1 MKKMNFAIIGL
12 GYWGKNYYRIL
23 NSNDNTN
30 LSAVVDS
37 NQNINLDE
45 GTKHFPDLE
54 DLLTSKINID
64 AAIIATP
71 TNTHYEITKKLLNN
85 GIHVLVEKP
94 LSTKADEA
102 SELINLADEKNLVLL
117 VDHTFLYNDAINF
130 AIKSIQDG
138 EIGSLLHINFE
149 RTNLGPIRSDVSCL
163 WDLTTHDVSILNAIT
178 PNEPTQIRASSFNTS
193 QTESFDMVNVSLNY
207 ENNLFVTMFS
217 SWLHPEKTRKIKIV
231 GDKKMIVFD
240 DLNFNEPIKIYDK
253 KFDQIY
259 DKEISQNNNNSFF
272 SFSIGDVVSPFIQN
286 SEPLQQVVKHFMSS
300 IKNDKTLISN
310 NNNEIALRTV
320 SLLENI
326 EKEITS

>member
-1 MKKMNFAIIGL
+1 MNFAIIGL

-23 NSNDNTN
+23 NSNDKIN

-45 GTKHFPDLE
+45 GIQHFPDLE
-54 DLLTSKINID
+54 HLLNSEISIG
-64 AAIIATP
+64 AAIVATP

-85 GIHVLVEKP
+85 GIHVLGENP

-117 VDHTFLYNDAINF
+117 VDHTFLYNEAINF

-193 QTESFDMVNVSLNY
+193 QTEAFDMVNVSLNY

-300 IKNDKTLISN
+300 IENDETFISN

-320 SLLENI
+320 TLLENI
-326 EKEITS
+326 EKENSS

>member
-1 MKKMNFAIIGL
+1 MNFAIIGL

-23 NSNDNTN
+23 NSNDKIN
-30 LSAVVDS
+30 LSAIVDS

-45 GTKHFPDLE
+45 GMKHFPNLE
-54 DLLTSKINID
+54 DLLNSEINID

-94 LSTKADEA
+94 LSTKTDEA

-117 VDHTFLYNDAINF
+117 VDHTFLYNEAINF

-163 WDLTTHDVSILNAIT
+163 WDLTTHDVSILNAII

-193 QTESFDMVNVSLNY
+193 QTEAFDMVNVSLNY

-300 IKNDKTLISN
+300 IENDETFISN

-326 EKEITS
+326 EKEISS

>member
-1 MKKMNFAIIGL
+1 MNFAIIGL

-23 NSNDNTN
+23 NSNDNIN

-45 GTKHFPDLE
+45 GIKNFPDLE
-54 DLLTSKINID
+54 DLLNSEINID

-117 VDHTFLYNDAINF
+117 VDHTFLYNEAIKF

-193 QTESFDMVNVSLNY
+193 QTEAFDMVNVSLNY
-207 ENNLFVTMFS
+207 ESNLFVTMFS

-259 DKEISQNNNNSFF
+259 DKEIIQNNNNSFF
-272 SFSIGDVVSPFIQN
+272 SFSIGDVISPFIQN

-300 IKNDKTLISN
+300 IENDETFISN

>member
-1 MKKMNFAIIGL
+1 MNFAIIGL

-23 NSNDNTN
+23 NSNDKIN

-45 GTKHFPDLE
+45 GIKHFPDLE
-54 DLLTSKINID
+54 DLLNSEININ

-193 QTESFDMVNVSLNY
+193 QTKAFDMVNVSLNY

-286 SEPLQQVVKHFMSS
+286 SEPLQQVVKHFMLS
-300 IKNDKTLISN
+300 IENDETFISN
-310 NNNEIALRTV
+310 NNKEIALRTV

-326 EKEITS
+326 EKEISS

>member
-1 MKKMNFAIIGL
+1 M
-12 GYWGKNYYRIL
+12 
-23 NSNDNTN
+23 
-30 LSAVVDS
+30 
-37 NQNINLDE
+37 
-45 GTKHFPDLE
+45 
-54 DLLTSKINID
+54 
-64 AAIIATP
+64 
-71 TNTHYEITKKLLNN
+71 
-85 GIHVLVEKP
+85 
-94 LSTKADEA
+94 
-102 SELINLADEKNLVLL
+102 
-117 VDHTFLYNDAINF
+117 YNEAINF

-193 QTESFDMVNVSLNY
+193 QTEAFDMVNVSLNY

-259 DKEISQNNNNSFF
+259 DKEIIQNNNNSFF

-286 SEPLQQVVKHFMSS
+286 SEPLQQVVKHFISLIES
-300 IKNDKTLISN
+300 DEKFISN

-326 EKEITS
+326 EKEISS

>member
-1 MKKMNFAIIGL
+1 MNYAIIGL

-23 NSNDNTN
+23 NSNDNIN

-45 GTKHFPDLE
+45 GIQHFPDLE
-54 DLLTSKINID
+54 HLLNSEISID
-64 AAIIATP
+64 AAIVATP

-85 GIHVLVEKP
+85 GINVLVEKP
-94 LSTKADEA
+94 LSTKSNEA

-117 VDHTFLYNDAINF
+117 VDHTFLYNEAINF

-193 QTESFDMVNVSLNY
+193 QTEAFDMVNVSLNY

-300 IKNDKTLISN
+300 IENDETFISN
-310 NNNEIALRTV
+310 NNNDIALRTV

-326 EKEITS
+326 EKEISS

>member
-1 MKKMNFAIIGL
+1 MNFAIIGL

-23 NSNDNTN
+23 NSNDKIN

-45 GTKHFPDLE
+45 GIKHFPDLE
-54 DLLTSKINID
+54 DLLNSEININ

-163 WDLTTHDVSILNAIT
+163 WDLTAHDVSILNAIT
-178 PNEPTQIRASSFNTS
+178 TNEPTQIRASSFNTS
-193 QTESFDMVNVSLNY
+193 QTEAFDMVNVSLNY

-300 IKNDKTLISN
+300 I
-310 NNNEIALRTV
+310 
-320 SLLENI
+320 
-326 EKEITS
+326 

>member
-23 NSNDNTN
+23 NSNDNIN

-37 NQNINLDE
+37 SQNINLDE
-45 GTKHFPDLE
+45 RTKHFPDLE

-71 TNTHYEITKKLLNN
+71 TNTHYDITKKLLNN

-94 LSTKADEA
+94 LSTTADEA

-117 VDHTFLYNDAINF
+117 VDHTFLYNEAINF
-130 AIKSIQDG
+130 AIKSIQNG

-178 PNEPTQIRASSFNTS
+178 PEEPTKIRASSFNTS

-286 SEPLQQVVKHFMSS
+286 PEPLQQVVKHFMSS
-300 IKNDKTLISN
+300 IKNDKTFISN

>member
-1 MKKMNFAIIGL
+1 MNCAIIGL

-23 NSNDNTN
+23 NSNENIN
-30 LSAVVDS
+30 LTAVVDS
-37 NQNINLDE
+37 NQNINLDG

-54 DLLTSKINID
+54 HLLNSEINID
-64 AAIIATP
+64 AAIVATP

-85 GIHVLVEKP
+85 GINVLVEKP

-102 SELINLADEKNLVLL
+102 NELINIADEKNLVLL
-117 VDHTFLYNDAINF
+117 VDHTFLYNEAINF

-178 PNEPTQIRASSFNTS
+178 PEEPTQIRASSFNTS

-286 SEPLQQVVKHFMSS
+286 SEPLQQVVKHFMSL
-300 IKNDKTLISN
+300 IENDETFISN

-326 EKEITS
+326 EKEITC

>member
-1 MKKMNFAIIGL
+1 MNFAIIGL

-23 NSNDNTN
+23 NSNDTIN

-45 GTKHFPDLE
+45 GIKHFPDLE
-54 DLLTSKINID
+54 DLLNSEINID

-71 TNTHYEITKKLLNN
+71 TNTHYAITKKLLNN

-117 VDHTFLYNDAINF
+117 VDHTFLYNEAINF
-130 AIKSIQDG
+130 AIKSIQNG

-163 WDLTTHDVSILNAIT
+163 WDLTSHDVSILNAIT
-178 PNEPTQIRASSFNTS
+178 PEEPTKIRASSFNTS

-300 IKNDKTLISN
+300 IKNDKTFISN

>member
-1 MKKMNFAIIGL
+1 MNFAIIGL

-23 NSNDNTN
+23 NSNDNIN

-45 GTKHFPDLE
+45 RTKHFPDLE

-94 LSTKADEA
+94 LSTTADEA

-117 VDHTFLYNDAINF
+117 VDHTFLYNEAINF
-130 AIKSIQDG
+130 AIKSIQNG

-178 PNEPTQIRASSFNTS
+178 PEEPTQIRASSFNTS

-286 SEPLQQVVKHFMSS
+286 PEPLQQVVKHFMSS
-300 IKNDKTLISN
+300 IKNDKTFISN

>member
-23 NSNDNTN
+23 NSNNNIN

-300 IKNDKTLISN
+300 IKNDKTFISN

-320 SLLENI
+320 SLLEYI

>member
-1 MKKMNFAIIGL
+1 MNYAIIGL

-23 NSNDNTN
+23 NSNDKIN
-30 LSAVVDS
+30 LSAIVDS

-45 GTKHFPDLE
+45 GIKHFPDLE
-54 DLLTSKINID
+54 DLLNSEINID

-102 SELINLADEKNLVLL
+102 TELINLANEKNLVLL
-117 VDHTFLYNDAINF
+117 VDHTFLYNEAINF

-193 QTESFDMVNVSLNY
+193 QTEAFDMVNVSLNY

-300 IKNDKTLISN
+300 IENDETFISN

-326 EKEITS
+326 EKEISS

>member
-23 NSNDNTN
+23 NSNDNIN

-54 DLLTSKINID
+54 DLLISKINID

-117 VDHTFLYNDAINF
+117 VDHTFLYNEAINF

-163 WDLTTHDVSILNAIT
+163 WDLTTHDVAILNAIT
-178 PNEPTQIRASSFNTS
+178 PDEPTQTRASSFNTS

-300 IKNDKTLISN
+300 IKNDKTFISN

>member
-1 MKKMNFAIIGL
+1 MNFAIIGL

-23 NSNDNTN
+23 NSNDNIN

-45 GTKHFPDLE
+45 GIKNFPDLE
-54 DLLTSKINID
+54 DLLNSEINID

-117 VDHTFLYNDAINF
+117 VDHTFLYNEAIKF

-193 QTESFDMVNVSLNY
+193 QTEAFDMVNVSLNY

-286 SEPLQQVVKHFMSS
+286 SEPLQQVVKHFMSLM
-300 IKNDKTLISN
+300 KNDETLISN

-320 SLLENI
+320 LLLENI

>member
-1 MKKMNFAIIGL
+1 MNFAIIGL

-23 NSNDNTN
+23 NSNDKIN
-30 LSAVVDS
+30 LSAIVDS

-45 GTKHFPDLE
+45 GIKHFPDLE
-54 DLLTSKINID
+54 DLLNSEININ

-117 VDHTFLYNDAINF
+117 VDHTFLYNEAINF

-193 QTESFDMVNVSLNY
+193 QTKAFDMVNVSLNY

-286 SEPLQQVVKHFMSS
+286 SEPLQQVVKHFMLS
-300 IKNDKTLISN
+300 IENDETFISN

-326 EKEITS
+326 EKEISS

>member
-1 MKKMNFAIIGL
+1 MNFAIIGL

-23 NSNDNTN
+23 NSNDNIN

-37 NQNINLDE
+37 NQNIILDE
-45 GTKHFPDLE
+45 GTKHFPNLE
-54 DLLTSKINID
+54 NLLNSEINID

-94 LSTKADEA
+94 LSTKTDEA

-117 VDHTFLYNDAINF
+117 VDHTFLYNEAINF

-193 QTESFDMVNVSLNY
+193 QTEAFDMVNVSLNY
-207 ENNLFVTMFS
+207 ESNLFVTMFS

-259 DKEISQNNNNSFF
+259 DKEIIQNNNNSFF
-272 SFSIGDVVSPFIQN
+272 SFSIGDVISPFIQN
-286 SEPLQQVVKHFMSS
+286 SEPLQEVVKHFMSS
-300 IKNDKTLISN
+300 IENDETFISN

>member
-1 MKKMNFAIIGL
+1 MNFAIIGL

-23 NSNDNTN
+23 NSNDNIN

-37 NQNINLDE
+37 SQNINLDE
-45 GTKHFPDLE
+45 RTKHFPDLE

-71 TNTHYEITKKLLNN
+71 TNTHYDITKKLLNN

-94 LSTKADEA
+94 LSTTADEA

-117 VDHTFLYNDAINF
+117 VDHTFLYNEAINF

-178 PNEPTQIRASSFNTS
+178 PEEPTKIRASSFNTS

-300 IKNDKTLISN
+300 IKNDKTFISN

>member
-1 MKKMNFAIIGL
+1 MNFAIIGL

-23 NSNDNTN
+23 NSNDNIN

-45 GTKHFPDLE
+45 RTKHFPDLE
-54 DLLTSKINID
+54 DLLNSKINID

-102 SELINLADEKNLVLL
+102 SELINLANEKNLVLL
-117 VDHTFLYNDAINF
+117 VDHTFLYNEAINF
-130 AIKSIQDG
+130 AIKSIQNG

-178 PNEPTQIRASSFNTS
+178 PEEPTQIKASSFNTS

-272 SFSIGDVVSPFIQN
+272 SFSIGEVVSPFIQN

-300 IKNDKTLISN
+300 IKNDKTFISN

>member
-1 MKKMNFAIIGL
+1 MNFAIIGL

-23 NSNDNTN
+23 NSNDKIN
-30 LSAVVDS
+30 LSAIVDS

-45 GTKHFPDLE
+45 GIKHFPDLE
-54 DLLTSKINID
+54 DLLNSEINID

-102 SELINLADEKNLVLL
+102 SELINLANEKNLVLL
-117 VDHTFLYNDAINF
+117 VDHTFLYNEAINF

-193 QTESFDMVNVSLNY
+193 QTEAFDMVNVSLNY

-300 IKNDKTLISN
+300 IKNDETFISN

-326 EKEITS
+326 EKEISS

>member
-1 MKKMNFAIIGL
+1 MNYAIIGL

-23 NSNDNTN
+23 NSNDNIN

-45 GTKHFPDLE
+45 GIQHFPDLE
-54 DLLTSKINID
+54 HLLNSEISID
-64 AAIIATP
+64 AAIVATP

-94 LSTKADEA
+94 LSTKSNEA

-117 VDHTFLYNDAINF
+117 VDHTFLYNEAINF

-138 EIGSLLHINFE
+138 EIGSLLHVNFE

-193 QTESFDMVNVSLNY
+193 QTEAFDMVNVSLNY

-253 KFDQIY
+253 KFNQIY

-300 IKNDKTLISN
+300 IKNDKTFISN
-310 NNNEIALRTV
+310 NNNEMARPR
-320 SLLENI
+320 SN
-326 EKEITS
+326 KPS

>member
-1 MKKMNFAIIGL
+1 MNFAIIGL

-23 NSNDNTN
+23 NSNDKIN

-45 GTKHFPDLE
+45 GIKHFPDLE
-54 DLLTSKINID
+54 DLLNSEINID

-71 TNTHYEITKKLLNN
+71 TNTHYAITKKLLNN

-102 SELINLADEKNLVLL
+102 SELLNLADEKNLVLL
-117 VDHTFLYNDAINF
+117 VDHTFLYNEAINF

-193 QTESFDMVNVSLNY
+193 QTEAFDMVNVSLNY

-253 KFDQIY
+253 KFNQIY

-300 IKNDKTLISN
+300 IENDETFISN

>member
-1 MKKMNFAIIGL
+1 MNYAIIGL

-23 NSNDNTN
+23 NSNDNIN

-45 GTKHFPDLE
+45 GIQHFPDLE
-54 DLLTSKINID
+54 HLLNSEISID
-64 AAIIATP
+64 AAIVATP

-85 GIHVLVEKP
+85 GINVLVEKP
-94 LSTKADEA
+94 LSTKSNEA

-117 VDHTFLYNDAINF
+117 VDHTFLYNEAINF

-138 EIGSLLHINFE
+138 EIGSLLHVNFE

-193 QTESFDMVNVSLNY
+193 QTEAFDMVNVSLNY

-286 SEPLQQVVKHFMSS
+286 SEPLQQVVKHFMSL
-300 IKNDKTLISN
+300 IENDETFISN

-326 EKEITS
+326 EKEITC

>member
-1 MKKMNFAIIGL
+1 MNFAIIGL

-23 NSNDNTN
+23 NSNDNIN

-37 NQNINLDE
+37 NQNIILDE
-45 GTKHFPDLE
+45 GTKHFPNLE
-54 DLLTSKINID
+54 NLLNSEINID

-94 LSTKADEA
+94 LSTKTDEA

-117 VDHTFLYNDAINF
+117 VDHTFLYNEAINF

-193 QTESFDMVNVSLNY
+193 QTEAFDMVNVSLNY

-259 DKEISQNNNNSFF
+259 DKEIIQNNNNSFF
-272 SFSIGDVVSPFIQN
+272 SFSIGDVISPFIQN
-286 SEPLQQVVKHFMSS
+286 SEPLQEVVKHFMSS
-300 IKNDKTLISN
+300 IENDETFISN

>member
-1 MKKMNFAIIGL
+1 MNFVIIGL
-12 GYWGKNYYRIL
+12 GYWGKNYFRIL
-23 NSNDNTN
+23 NSNENIN

-54 DLLTSKINID
+54 DLLNSEINID

-117 VDHTFLYNDAINF
+117 VDHTFLYNEAINF

-138 EIGSLLHINFE
+138 KIGSLLHINFE

-178 PNEPTQIRASSFNTS
+178 PNEPTQITASSFNTS
-193 QTESFDMVNVSLNY
+193 QTEAFDMVNVSLNY

-231 GDKKMIVFD
+231 GEKKMIVFD

-300 IKNDKTLISN
+300 IENDETFISN

>member
-1 MKKMNFAIIGL
+1 MNFAIIGL

-23 NSNDNTN
+23 NSNDNIN

-45 GTKHFPDLE
+45 RTKHFPDLE
-54 DLLTSKINID
+54 DLLNSKINID

-85 GIHVLVEKP
+85 GVHVLVEKP

-102 SELINLADEKNLVLL
+102 SELINLADENNLVLL
-117 VDHTFLYNDAINF
+117 VDHTFLYNEAINF
-130 AIKSIQDG
+130 AIESIQNR

-193 QTESFDMVNVSLNY
+193 QTQAFDMVNVSLNY

-300 IKNDKTLISN
+300 IKNDKTCISN

>member
-1 MKKMNFAIIGL
+1 MNFAIIGL

-23 NSNDNTN
+23 NSNDNIN

-37 NQNINLDE
+37 SQNINLDE
-45 GTKHFPDLE
+45 RTKHFPDLE
-54 DLLTSKINID
+54 DLLNSKINID

-117 VDHTFLYNDAINF
+117 VDHTFLYNEAINF

-178 PNEPTQIRASSFNTS
+178 PEEPTKIRASSFNTS

-286 SEPLQQVVKHFMSS
+286 SEPLQQAVKHFMSS
-300 IKNDKTLISN
+300 IENDETFISN

>member
-1 MKKMNFAIIGL
+1 MNFAIIGL

-23 NSNDNTN
+23 NSNDNIN

-45 GTKHFPDLE
+45 GTEHFLDLE
-54 DLLTSKINID
+54 ELLNSKINID

-71 TNTHYEITKKLLNN
+71 TNTHYRITKKLLNN

-117 VDHTFLYNDAINF
+117 VDHTFLYNEAINF

-193 QTESFDMVNVSLNY
+193 QTEAFDMVNVSLNY

-300 IKNDKTLISN
+300 IENDETFISN

-326 EKEITS
+326 EKEISS

>member
-1 MKKMNFAIIGL
+1 MNFAIIGL

-23 NSNDNTN
+23 NSNDNIN

-37 NQNINLDE
+37 NQNIILDE
-45 GTKHFPDLE
+45 GTKHFPNLE
-54 DLLTSKINID
+54 DLLNSEINID

-94 LSTKADEA
+94 LSTKTDEA

-117 VDHTFLYNDAINF
+117 VDHTFLYNEAINF

-193 QTESFDMVNVSLNY
+193 QTEAFDMVNVSLNY

-259 DKEISQNNNNSFF
+259 DKEIIQNNNNSFF
-272 SFSIGDVVSPFIQN
+272 SFSIGDVISPFIQN
-286 SEPLQQVVKHFMSS
+286 SEPLQEVVKHFMSS
-300 IKNDKTLISN
+300 IENDETFISN